1 MDTHLPSSP
10 VVVQVHQRSCIFAFP
25 LFGIHEGPGEFNAV
39 VNVIAAAAPVEMALA
54 VLRWAF
60 LLGITGAGFQLSLAT
75 CPRDSKN
82 YPGGG
87 DGVDKSRF
95 PTAWNKEAALQIIE
109 VAARSSYPNS

>member
-54 VLRWAF
+54 VLR
-60 LLGITGAGFQLSLAT
+60 
-75 CPRDSKN
+75 
-82 YPGGG
+82 
-87 DGVDKSRF
+87 
-95 PTAWNKEAALQIIE
+95 
-109 VAARSSYPNS
+109 